1 MRPFTDFSWSG
12 SMIGTPTVTLS
23 TSNRIVSIVDD
34 ELDITRLFRDA
45 LTNNIDDASVVTFND
60 SIIALEH
67 YTKNKQSY
75 ALVIAD
81 MRMPA
86 INGLELLKKVK
97 ELNPR
102 VRTILISAYEF
113 QNNPVFENYLKD
125 GILNSYLQKPIK
137 INRLRQIARNEFGM
151 YESAT
156 EL

>member
-1 MRPFTDFSWSG
+1 MSTD
-12 SMIGTPTVTLS
+12 
-23 TSNRIVSIVDD
+23 NRIVSIVDD